1 MNSRLSG
8 QCSDASTYRLLEEA
22 LTLFHT
28 FLMATA
34 KTVFSVFHEQVALIC
49 HGFNFEDMWKY
60 FCTKN

>member
-22 LTLFHT
+22 LTRFHT

-34 KTVFSVFHEQVALIC
+34 KTVCSVFHEQVALMC
-49 HGFNFEDMWKY
+49 HGFNFEDM
-60 FCTKN
+60 